1 MLRISYLF
9 AVILPVVLVLRLLP
23 DPSTF
28 RASISPRMVHGFA
41 PTTIGRRVSSSAS
54 SRNVPTT
61 TNSIYQARS
70 TTLNTAASSDLLLSQ
85 LLPQLPQLP
94 APPSVSIDPT
104 TVLSD
109 IFRTVLGTPLILAIP
124 IVAALLVATLI
135 AYLIVAYANP
145 AEEEE

>member
-23 DPSTF
+23 DPSPF

-70 TTLNTAASSDLLLSQ
+70 TTLNAAASSDILLSQ

-94 APPSVSIDPT
+94 APPTVSIDPT